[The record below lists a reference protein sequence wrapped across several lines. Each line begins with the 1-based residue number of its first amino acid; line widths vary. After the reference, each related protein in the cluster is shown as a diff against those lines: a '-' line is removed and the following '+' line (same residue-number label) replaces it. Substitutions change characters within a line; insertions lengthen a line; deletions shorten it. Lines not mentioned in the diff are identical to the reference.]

1 MIGLAEQSYKIK
13 KILIDKVGQ
22 VNQLIK
28 LFSISYRI
36 IVNITVCFFT
46 SGETSHTASWEYRND

>member
-22 VNQLIK
+22 ENQLIK
-28 LFSISYRI
+28 LFPFLII
-36 IVNITVCFFT
+36 IVNIAVCFFYIWRDFPY
-46 SGETSHTASWEYRND
+46 SVLRI

>member
-22 VNQLIK
+22 ENQLIK
-28 LFSISYRI
+28 LFSISYHH
-36 IVNITVCFFT
+36 C
-46 SGETSHTASWEYRND
+46 